1 ADRCVHRHSTC
12 DVAMPPLHSVEAHD
26 VRCHLCDPAPDA
38 AAVRVANPSSPIS
51 YAVRSTGDRVDRGVP
66 LVTVRGLVKDFG
78 ESLSFADR
86 LHRRR
91 AHAVQAV
98 SKVDLDVCRG
108 EILGLVGESGSGK
121 TTLAMTLMR
130 LIEPTAGEIHFDGV
144 DVRAIPRGDLRR
156 LRARMQLILQ
166 DAQAS
171 LSPKMRVRSLLTE
184 PYKINRIPA
193 DQRSSPEELLDLVGL
208 SPDLADKFPYQLSG
222 GQSRRVS
229 IARALSLKPDL
240 IVADEPT
247 SGLDV
252 SAAAGVL
259 ALMNDLREQLGVTY
273 LIITHDLNLVGQVA
287 DRIMVMYL
295 GQVVEAGTTQ
305 QIFEDPVHPY
315 TQGLLAA
322 VPRVQ
327 VPDVALAAVP
337 RGEMPSPRTPPAG
350 CRFHTRCRLA
360 TERCS
365 ASAPAQV
372 HFDPEH
378 FGSCHF
384 WEEARATRPPLAVA
398 EH

>member
-1 ADRCVHRHSTC
+1 VSYNVKPVVD
-12 DVAMPPLHSVEAHD
+12 
-26 VRCHLCDPAPDA
+26 DA
-38 AAVRVANPSSPIS
+38 QSDS
-51 YAVRSTGDRVDRGVP
+51 P

-78 ESLSFADR
+78 EHRSLADR
-86 LHRRR
+86 FHRRR
-91 AHAVQAV
+91 AHAVHAV
-98 SKVDLDVCRG
+98 SMVDLDLFRG

-130 LIEPTAGEIHFDGV
+130 LIEPTSGEIRFDGV
-144 DVRAIPRGDLRR
+144 DVSAIPRNDLRR

-166 DAQAS
+166 DATAS
-171 LSPKMRVRSLLTE
+171 LSPKMRVRELLAE
-184 PYKINRIPA
+184 PYKINRTPP
-193 DQRSSPEELLDLVGL
+193 DERSSPEALLELVGL
-208 SPDLADKFPYQLSG
+208 SPDLAGKFPYQLSG
-222 GQSRRVS
+222 GQARRVS

-259 ALMNDLREQLGVTY
+259 ALMNDLRAQFGITY
-273 LIITHDLNLVGQVA
+273 LIITHDLNLVGQIA

-295 GQVVEAGTTQ
+295 GQVVEVGTTQ

-327 VPDVALAAVP
+327 VLDVERAAVP
-337 RGEMPSPRTPPAG
+337 RGEMPSPRTPPSG

-360 TERCS
+360 TEVCIES
-365 ASAPAQV
+365 EPEQV
-372 HFDPEH
+372 HFEPEH

-384 WEEARATRPPLAVA
+384 WAEARATRPPLVA
-398 EH
+398 AKP